1 MNGRVLTL
9 TLIILVIHVQHFDLK
24 KHRHNDRVRHC
35 GRQCQHSIVKRVEHR
50 MEKTV
55 NRTIRKIRK
64 EYEAY
69 QKKYE
74 SLLHAMRK
82 ELECLSHLCPTG
94 FIRYKKFCF
103 RFVMHS
109 KKTWRDAQKYCQDA
123 GANLIFLNSTKKQE
137 FVAKHLKD
145 NFASHVQTVFTSG
158 IHCDASYIPYS
169 WEPGKK
175 KPTYDN
181 LHWRWEG
188 KRSMVGTDP
197 TDLQWC
203 NGEIPTNL
211 KFTDLNTCLILS
223 KTCAW
228 KWSAG
233 KCQVERP
240 FICEMKLDPGKRT
253 CMNC

>member
-1 MNGRVLTL
+1 MLIPLCSFVCSVHSTVNAEWSEVSQESRNDPRGPSRRACSVVMNGRVLTL

-145 NFASHVQTVFTSG
+145 NFADDSTQDYH
-158 IHCDASYIPYS
+158 HYIM
-169 WEPGKK
+169 PG
-175 KPTYDN
+175 
-181 LHWRWEG
+181 HG
-188 KRSMVGTDP
+188 S
-197 TDLQWC
+197 
-203 NGEIPTNL
+203 
-211 KFTDLNTCLILS
+211 
-223 KTCAW
+223 
-228 KWSAG
+228 
-233 KCQVERP
+233 
-240 FICEMKLDPGKRT
+240 
-253 CMNC
+253 